1 MGIKVVPTK
10 KSSQSNQKK
19 SSTKSPQKKG
29 ADVQPKISIM
39 PGQKSEADWQAE
51 EDVRTLMRAEEIKA
65 NAKRFAKAKEE
76 ARKQAARVS
85 RIVK

>member
-1 MGIKVVPTK
+1 M
-10 KSSQSNQKK
+10 
-19 SSTKSPQKKG
+19 
-29 ADVQPKISIM
+29 
-39 PGQKSEADWQAE
+39 QKSDADWQAE

-65 NAKRFAKAKEE
+65 NAKRFEKAKTE